1 MLYEGAGES
10 IGDVK
15 GYEQEQ
21 SNLCQHPWAPFSS
34 AHGFKLV
41 SWFLEGNVPKSRI
54 NEYFSSG
61 LGNASSAGYSSMH
74 TLENLLQALDP
85 HSAYLQWNEEQVDHG
100 K

>member
-1 MLYEGAGES
+1 MLYKGACES

-15 GYEQEQ
+15 GFEQAQ
-21 SNLCQHPWAPFSS
+21 SNVCQHPWSQFGS
-34 AHGFKLV
+34 AQGFKLA
-41 SWFLEGNVPKSRI
+41 SWFIEGKVPESRL

-85 HSAYLQWNEEQVDHG
+85 HSVYLELNEGVTTLR
-100 K
+100 